1 MHTRIIE
8 TSNEQHTI
16 KDKIDKLDIPFE
28 RKGLIADLVEAETFN
43 LRRISFKG
51 FLNFEKYKN
60 LDPSDKRVWVKV
72 KLSLPIEELGL
83 FTLRPFIDKQTT
95 LSIEEDR
102 YLFTKTYFAGE
113 EDIE

>member
-1 MHTRIIE
+1 MSANYLE
-8 TSNEQHTI
+8 VSNETNTI

-28 RKGLIADLVEAETFN
+28 RKGLITDLIEAETFN

-51 FLNFEKYKN
+51 FINFEKYKN
-60 LDPSDKRVWVKV
+60 LDVSDKRVWVKAII
-72 KLSLPIEELGL
+72 SLPIEELGL

-95 LSIEEDR
+95 LSVEDGR